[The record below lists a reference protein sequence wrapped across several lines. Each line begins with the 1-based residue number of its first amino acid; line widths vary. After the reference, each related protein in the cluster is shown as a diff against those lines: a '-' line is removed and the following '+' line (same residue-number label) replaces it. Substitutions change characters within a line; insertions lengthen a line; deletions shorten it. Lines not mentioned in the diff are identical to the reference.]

1 MNSMKINRSRIWWR
15 ITLSLFFTLHSS
27 LLTLSCTQDAY
38 DKGEGKY
45 SLMRADFVEANS
57 NAQKEIDRIT
67 TDDGDILSASKPF
80 KVKFVNT
87 PDSVYRCVLYYNKVK
102 DEKSQDVFEPISIG
116 QVACPKIVT
125 LAELDK
131 EMKTDPVKF
140 ESAWMSKS
148 GKYINMSLY
157 LMTGTSDDEEAKHTL
172 RIVQDTIVTNPD
184 ATRTSFLRLY
194 HDQGGVPEYYSTQV
208 YLSIITPEIPADSV
222 RIQIP
227 TYKGTVEKAFQI
239 NSKR

>member
-1 MNSMKINRSRIWWR
+1 MKINRSRIWWR

-38 DKGEGKY
+38 EKGEGRY

-57 NAQKEIDRIT
+57 NAQNEIVRIT

-102 DEKSQDVFEPISIG
+102 DENNQYVFEPISVG
-116 QVACPKIVT
+116 QVACPKIIP

-157 LMTGTSDDEEAKHTL
+157 LMTGSSDDEEAKHTL
-172 RIVQDTIVTNPD
+172 RIVQDTIFTNPD
-184 ATRTSFLRLY
+184 ATRTSYLRLY

-208 YLSIITPEIPADSV
+208 YLSIITPEISADSV

-227 TYKGTVEKAFQI
+227 TYKGTVEKAFLL
-239 NSKR
+239 NSK

>member
-1 MNSMKINRSRIWWR
+1 MKINRSRIWWR

-184 ATRTSFLRLY
+184 ATRTSFLRIY

-208 YLSIITPEIPADSV
+208 YLSIITPEISADSV
-222 RIQIP
+222 RIIIP
-227 TYKGTVEKAFQI
+227 TYKGNVEKTFQI
-239 NSKR
+239 SSKR

>member
-1 MNSMKINRSRIWWR
+1 MKKCFGLICCI
-15 ITLSLFFTLHSS
+15 ICMIGG
-27 LLTLSCTQDAY
+27 CTQDAY
-38 DKGEGKY
+38 DKGEGRY

-57 NAQKEIDRIT
+57 NAQKEIERIT

-80 KVKFVNT
+80 KAKFVNT

-102 DEKSQDVFEPISIG
+102 DGNSQDVFEPISIG
-116 QVACPKIVT
+116 QVACPKIIP

-148 GKYINMSLY
+148 GKYINLSLY
-157 LMTGTSDDEEAKHTL
+157 LMTGSSEDEEAKHTL

-184 ATRTSFLRLY
+184 ATRTSYLRIY

-208 YLSIITPEIPADSV
+208 YLSIITPGIPADSV

-227 TYKGTVEKAFQI
+227 TYKGMTEKSFSL
-239 NSKR
+239 N